1 MLRRGRWWSNV
12 FYHWIFFFLRYF
24 AAGFCLASIQFGFI
38 LLLVGSLFLRLF
50 LYLYLFKLALYLI
63 KLLNKILDVKKN
75 KIICNKKNK
84 LTLYKKNVLKQTN
97 FE

>member
-1 MLRRGRWWSNV
+1 MEQETEQERKHCRRSKSHNAEARPLV
-12 FYHWIFFFLRYF
+12 EQCVLPLDFFFFLRYF

-63 KLLNKILDVKKN
+63 KLLNKILDVKK
-75 KIICNKKNK
+75 K
-84 LTLYKKNVLKQTN
+84 
-97 FE
+97 

>member
-1 MLRRGRWWSNV
+1 MCFTTG
-12 FYHWIFFFLRYF
+12 FFFFFLRYF

-63 KLLNKILDVKKN
+63 KLLNKILDVKK
-75 KIICNKKNK
+75 KK
-84 LTLYKKNVLKQTN
+84 LYATKKTN
-97 FE
+97 